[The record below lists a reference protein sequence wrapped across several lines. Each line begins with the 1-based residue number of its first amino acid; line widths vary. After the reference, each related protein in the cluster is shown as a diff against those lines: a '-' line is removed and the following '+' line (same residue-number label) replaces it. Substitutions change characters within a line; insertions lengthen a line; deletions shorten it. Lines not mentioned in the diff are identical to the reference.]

1 MKITTTNGVGGRYR
15 NTVAIALQG
24 VKPMSSDFP
33 GNQ

>member
-1 MKITTTNGVGGRYR
+1 MKITTTNGVGGRHR

-24 VKPMSSDFP
+24 VKPLSSDFP